1 MTQRVAAGTAVAAP
15 LSAAVTIGGIS
26 AVFYGISNVVQ
37 YAKSKKTG
45 AQAAKDTVKGSAGL
59 GVAAGLGVTAAHAV
73 AGTSLAL
80 GSTFLV
86 PITAGVA
93 TGYISAKIWNKI
105 FFKKSDTSKIKAKAK
120 PKEKQITSE

>member
-1 MTQRVAAGTAVAAP
+1 MV
-15 LSAAVTIGGIS
+15 GGIS
-26 AVFYGISNVVQ
+26 AVFYGISNMVK
-37 YAKSKKTG
+37 YAKSQKTG
-45 AQAAKDTVKGSAGL
+45 AQATKDTVKGSAGL

-105 FFKKSDTSKIKAKAK
+105 FSRKPDTSKIKAKTN
-120 PKEKQITSE
+120 Q